1 MRITNWGLFL
11 LGVYLIL
18 AGLSSLGIFL
28 LGMSQIVSLIAL
40 VAGVLIV
47 MDTWRR

>member
-18 AGLSSLGIFL
+18 NGLTYFDVLRGLGQVTPLLGI
-28 LGMSQIVSLIAL
+28 VS
-40 VAGVLIV
+40 GVLIV
-47 MDTWRR
+47 MEHWRR

>member
-18 AGLSSLGIFL
+18 NGLTYFDVLRDLGKVPALI
-28 LGMSQIVSLIAL
+28 GIVS
-40 VAGVLIV
+40 GVLIV
-47 MDTWRR
+47 MEYWRR